1 MRGRKFDNVK
11 QTAYSSVRGACV
23 KRREEKRWGGRLVG
37 RSVGLS
43 RGVRLAGGGRETVD
57 GWMNDRSG
65 CFCDGDEGK
74 NELFTIYGI
83 TWGGKVKNAFL
94 RYIWLTVS
102 LIDRLDMANYLHTL
116 RG

>member
-1 MRGRKFDNVK
+1 M
-11 QTAYSSVRGACV
+11 
-23 KRREEKRWGGRLVG
+23 VG

-43 RGVRLAGGGRETVD
+43 RGVRLAGRGGRGGRKTVD
-57 GWMNDRSG
+57 GWMTDRSG

-94 RYIWLTVS
+94 RYIWLTDC
-102 LIDRLDMANYLHTL
+102 LTDRLDMANYLTYIL
-116 RG
+116 CVGRGIRL